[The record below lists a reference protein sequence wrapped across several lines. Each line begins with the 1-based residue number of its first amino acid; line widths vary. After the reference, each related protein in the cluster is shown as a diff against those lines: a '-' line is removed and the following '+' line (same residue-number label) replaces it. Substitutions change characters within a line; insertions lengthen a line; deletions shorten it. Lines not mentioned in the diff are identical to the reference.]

1 MNCDKVCFTTWDDGF
16 KKEGCW
22 EWNITSVIV
31 FGRAKLI
38 EDKEMK
44 EDRLRKL
51 ALKYYPTKE
60 EVEDILARSFDKT
73 QLFCIDIEAYDR
85 KVRLVK
91 SEIIANIRLSDEL

>member
-73 QLFCIDIEAYDR
+73 QLFAIDIEHMTG
-85 KVRLVK
+85 KLV
-91 SEIIANIRLSDEL
+91 SEK